1 MKIEFTLNNEFKSIN
16 VDPAQRLLDLLRED
30 FGLTSV
36 KEGCGEGECGACIVL
51 MDGRAVNS
59 CLIPA
64 GNIIGKSIVTL
75 EGFRKTAH
83 YKMIEKCFLDAG
95 SVQCGFCTPGF
106 VMATESLLN
115 ENPHPTDEEIKAG
128 LSGNLCRCT
137 GYNMIIDGVKLAA
150 KRGNGL
156 W

>member
-1 MKIEFTLNNEFKSIN
+1 MIIEFRLNHEKRTIDI
-16 VDPAQRLLDLLRED
+16 DPSARMLDVLRDD

-36 KEGCGEGECGACIVL
+36 KEGCGEGECGACVILV
-51 MDGRAVNS
+51 DGRAMNS
-59 CLIPA
+59 CILPA
-64 GNIIGKSIVTL
+64 GAVCGKSVVTL
-75 EGFRKTAH
+75 EGFKHTKRYRA
-83 YKMIEKCFLDAG
+83 IENGFLKAG

-115 ENPHPTDEEIKAG
+115 ENPHPTDEEIKDG

-137 GYNMIIDGVKLAA
+137 GYNMIIQGVRLAI
-150 KRGNGL
+150 KEGEGL

>member
-75 EGFRKTAH
+75 EGFRKTAR

>member
-1 MKIEFTLNNEFKSIN
+1 MLIEFSLNNEKKKIDIDAS
-16 VDPAQRLLDLLRED
+16 ARLLDVLRED

-36 KEGCGEGECGACIVL
+36 KEGCGEGECGACVVL
-51 MDGRAVNS
+51 VNGRAMNT
-59 CLIPA
+59 CMIPVA
-64 GNIIGKSIVTL
+64 SIMGKSIVTM
-75 EGFRKTAH
+75 EG
-83 YKMIEKCFLDAG
+83 YKHTDRYKAIETGFMEAG

-115 ENPHPTDEEIKAG
+115 QNPNPTDKEIREG

-137 GYNMIIDGVKLAA
+137 GYNMIIQGVRLAIEKGA
-150 KRGNGL
+150 GL